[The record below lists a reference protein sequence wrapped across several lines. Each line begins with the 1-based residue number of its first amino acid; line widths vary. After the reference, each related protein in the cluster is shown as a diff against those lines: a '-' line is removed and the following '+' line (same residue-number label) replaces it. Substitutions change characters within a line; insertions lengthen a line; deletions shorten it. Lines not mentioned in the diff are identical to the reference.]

1 MSSVS
6 AICRIALLLAALGLP
21 LAAIA
26 QTSLTL
32 TQAVT
37 TALEKNP
44 THKAAVFEKNAAAA
58 DIKLARSAL
67 FPQIKFTEAYER
79 GNDPVFVFGDRLR
92 QQRFTAADFSLNRLN
107 T

>member
-1 MSSVS
+1 MSFVG
-6 AICRIALLLAALGLP
+6 AIGRIALLLAALGLP

-26 QTSLTL
+26 QTTLTL

-44 THKAAVFEKNAAAA
+44 VHKVAVFEKNAAAA

-79 GNDPVFVFGDRLR
+79 GNDGTLPGFVYALQTGRGR
-92 QQRFTAADFSLNRLN
+92 HYEEWQA
-107 T
+107 